1 MKIHRGT
8 DDKWETRI
16 GNRCLIMA
24 YVHIAHDCI
33 VGDNCILANGAT
45 LAGHVEVEEYAVV
58 GGLTPIH
65 QFVRIG
71 RHSMVG
77 GASAV
82 NQDVVPYTLAEGN
95 KARAAYINIVGL
107 KRRGFTEDEILTLR
121 DAYKIIFKKKLKLEE
136 ALQQLEEKYGTEK
149 NVSKMIEFIRKS
161 KRGITR

>member
-1 MKIHRGT
+1 M
-8 DDKWETRI
+8 
-16 GNRCLIMA
+16 IMA
-24 YVHIAHDCI
+24 YVHIAHDC
-33 VGDNCILANGAT
+33 VVEDNCILANGAT

-107 KRRGFTEDEILTLR
+107 KRRGFTEEEILILR

-136 ALQQLEEKYGTEK
+136 ALQQLEEKYGKDK
-149 NVSKMIEFIRKS
+149 NVIRMIEFIRKS

>member
-1 MKIHRGT
+1 
-8 DDKWETRI
+8 
-16 GNRCLIMA
+16 MA

-33 VGDNCILANGAT
+33 VEDNCILANGAT
-45 LAGHVEVEEYAVV
+45 LAGHVYVEEYAVI

-95 KARAAYINIVGL
+95 KARAAYINITGL
-107 KRRGFTEDEILTLR
+107 KRRGFSEEEIKNLR
-121 DAYKIIFKKKLKLEE
+121 EGYKIIFKRGLKLEE
-136 ALQQLEEKYGTEK
+136 ALVRLHEKFPEDK
-149 NVSKMIEFIRKS
+149 NIDHIIRFIRKS